1 MEKLA
6 KYGFSGTTFASNKI
20 GHATNKSVLRFDKAS
35 DMKDYLKADQEKGAD
50 KTLDLSGFNAKFWTF
65 NAETGELTWIIK
77 NN

>member
-1 MEKLA
+1 MDAL
-6 KYGFSGTTFASNKI
+6 GSTFPSGLTDTKI
-20 GHATNKSVLRFDKAS
+20 SHLNKSVLRFDKVG
-35 DMKDYLKADQEKGAD
+35 DMKDYLKEDQAKGEN